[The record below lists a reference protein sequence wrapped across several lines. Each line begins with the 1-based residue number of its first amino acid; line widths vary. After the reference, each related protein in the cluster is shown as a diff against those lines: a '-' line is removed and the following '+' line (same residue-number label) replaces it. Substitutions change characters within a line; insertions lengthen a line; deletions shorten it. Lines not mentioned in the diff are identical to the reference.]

1 MSRSAKR
8 FFIALM
14 VGTMVALGLVL
25 FKLGAALLLAAV
37 LAAMLWPLQQWL
49 SRKFRGRRSAA
60 AGVLVFATISLI
72 VTPLVGFSAVIVR
85 EATSGAKFV
94 IDTVNRDGLEGL
106 VDKMPGPMQSL
117 GDWVLDRFPAE
128 QRLEQTVNEQG
139 GKAVGAVGGVVGAAG
154 NMLLHTALMLIALF
168 FFLVEGRRCMD
179 WIDEASPLRRGQTHE
194 LLNEVKMVARSV
206 VKSTFITAGVQAAAA
221 MVGYLI
227 ARVPHPLFFMG
238 VTFCCAVI
246 PAIGA
251 ASVVLAAAAI
261 LLLTGHPYFA
271 LFLALWGMLV
281 VGLVDNLVK
290 PWLIKGGAEMNGA
303 VVFFSLIGGIL
314 AFGTVGLIIGPLV
327 VALFLALLRMYHR
340 DVAKTRRDMTQ
351 VSPIKRERK
360 AVRPDS
366 PGLAAD

>member
-14 VGTMVALGLVL
+14 VGTMVALGFVFAKL
-25 FKLGAALLLAAV
+25 FGALLIAAV
-37 LAAMLWPLQQWL
+37 LAVMLWPLQQWL
-49 SRKFRGRRSAA
+49 SRKFRGRRSVAA
-60 AGVLVFATISLI
+60 AVLVFATIQLI
-72 VTPLVGFSAVIVR
+72 LAPLVGFSAVIVR
-85 EATSGAKFV
+85 EATAGAKFV
-94 IDTVNRDGLEGL
+94 IDTVNRDGIEGL
-106 VDKMPGPMQSL
+106 VKKLPGPL
-117 GDWVLDRFPAE
+117 EGAGNWALERFPAE
-128 QRLEQTVNEQG
+128 ERLEQTVNEQG

-154 NMLLHTALMLIALF
+154 NMLLHSALMLIALF
-168 FFLVEGRRCMD
+168 FFLVEGRRCLE

-194 LLNEVKMVARSV
+194 LLNEVRLVAHSV

-227 ARVPHPLFFMG
+227 ARVPYPLFFMG

-251 ASVVLAAAAI
+251 ASVVLVASAI

-271 LFLALWGMLV
+271 LFLALWGLLV

-290 PWLIKGGAEMNGA
+290 PWLIKGGAEMDGA

-340 DVAKTRRDMTQ
+340 DVAKTRRDLKQ
-351 VSPIKRERK
+351 VSPIKREHK
-360 AVRPDS
+360 AVRPNS